1 MSRKGDQISTL
12 YIVSTPIGNL
22 KDISYR
28 AVDVLNAVDLI
39 AAEDTRK
46 TKILLN
52 HYNISTPMISYY
64 EHNEFKRIPQLMD
77 KLDSGM
83 DIAVV
88 CDSGTPSI
96 NDPGYRLVREAIEK
110 GFEITSIPG
119 ATSVTTAL
127 ILSGLPT
134 DRFVFEGFLP
144 PKKGRK
150 KRLNQL
156 SEESRTII
164 LFESPRRLVKTLEDC
179 LNILRNR
186 PVAVCKELTKIHE
199 NVFRGFLKNAVE
211 YFATQN
217 IKGEF
222 VIIIGRDDSKI
233 YFDVAETI

>member
-1 MSRKGDQISTL
+1 M
-12 YIVSTPIGNL
+12 STPIGNL

-52 HYNISTPMISYY
+52 HYNISTPMVSYY
-64 EHNEFKRIPQLMD
+64 EYNEFKRIPQLID
-77 KLDSGM
+77 KLESGK

-88 CDSGTPSI
+88 SDSGTPSI
-96 NDPGYRLVREAIEK
+96 NDPGYRIVRAAIEK
-110 GFEITSIPG
+110 GIEISSIPG
-119 ATSVTTAL
+119 ATSITTAL

-150 KRLNQL
+150 KRLIQL
-156 SEESRTII
+156 SEESRTTI
-164 LFESPRRLVKTLEDC
+164 LLESPKRLVKTLEDC
-179 LNILRNR
+179 LSVLGNR

-211 YFATQN
+211 HFSTQN

-222 VIIIGRDDSKI
+222 VIIIGRDDPKI
-233 YFDVAETI
+233 YFEIIVTN